1 SGSWAAMPSAR
12 AAVSR
17 RWSEAADSR
26 GEAVDCVGEAVG
38 PAPSGVATAGFAS
51 FFSSSE
57 DRGTTTTPRAAR
69 IHTIPLA
76 RASQSY
82 SQAVS
87 TQIVMRTRAVPSA
100 SRPSVRAN
108 AIRTVHDLA
117 EARRRMSEQTEATA
131 VTTMSE

>member
-1 SGSWAAMPSAR
+1 VMPSAR
-12 AAVSR
+12 AAASR
-17 RWSEAADSR
+17 RWSEAADGP
-26 GEAVDCVGEAVG
+26 GEAIDCVAEACGAVPSSVAAVG
-38 PAPSGVATAGFAS
+38 FDPV
-51 FFSSSE
+51 FSSSE

-69 IHTIPLA
+69 IHTIPLT
-76 RASQSY
+76 RVSQSY

-87 TQIVMRTRAVPSA
+87 TQIVMRARAVPSA